1 MPYLTQPTNTQP
13 TLPDEQTICHTARF
27 AAAAQQPSTTVVTAH
42 GELDAANAQHFA
54 DFALRHT
61 QQQLVLDLTGVEF
74 FGTAGF
80 SALHTLN
87 VRCAG
92 ADIAWVL
99 VPGSAVSRLLRICD
113 PDATLPC
120 ADSVEAAFA
129 ALRGE
134 ERPLLQLVAESG

>member
-1 MPYLTQPTNTQP
+1 MPLVPQSTPFLTQPS
-13 TLPDEQTICHTARF
+13 LPDEQTACHTARF
-27 AAAAQQPSTTVVTAH
+27 EAATRQSSTTVVTAH
-42 GELDAANAQHFA
+42 GDLDAANAQQFA

-61 QQQLVLDLTGVEF
+61 GQQLLLDLTGVEF

-92 ADIAWVL
+92 ADIEWVL
-99 VPGSAVSRLLRICD
+99 VPSPAVGRLLRICD

-120 ADSVEAAFA
+120 AETVEAADA
-129 ALRGE
+129 ALRGG
-134 ERPLLQLVAESG
+134 LLKLVAEPR